1 MVHKSEGLFS
11 RDKGGMDSEIRFRG
25 GGGVMSDGDD
35 KS

>member
-11 RDKGGMDSEIRFRG
+11 GNNGGMDSEIRFRG
-25 GGGVMSDGDD
+25 GGGVMSDRDD

>member
-11 RDKGGMDSEIRFRG
+11 GYEGGMDSEIRFRG
-25 GGGVMSDGDD
+25 RGGIMSDGDD